1 MHKALLAIA
10 TLAFLSGCQTTSGE
24 KEEEKI
30 TMSFGQFDFA
40 SSGLQKKCE
49 RDNFSV
55 EHVVSRNNLSFS
67 NSNGYG
73 YQSVKGPILVNDIE
87 SNFTYKTFNKK
98 YKRDFTAPLT
108 KYKNHNLDFF
118 NQVKQLELFRSNIFT
133 GKPMLDKK
141 AVRNAGGTYQAC
153 SLLYWADVANKE
165 NAKLDSFVDEKQRNY
180 SVRYQKDLAKWKANE
195 EKNKHQKALAA
206 EKEAKEKALRTA
218 ENKRRAQE
226 RAIAQAKAKQKRQ
239 EAIQVEKA
247 RWASLSPDQKLKEK
261 EGVWVKSLAKHVY
274 PVISFYE
281 WVQAC
286 KYARV
291 DTNTRHV
298 VRRASDKMPQNFAL
312 KAMGALGPTE
322 YQRYSKRVKQQ
333 AEDITRYGTEACE
346 GQLYIQALEADRALS
361 SYNHLM
367 ANKPTLKDFQ

>member
-24 KEEEKI
+24 KEDKF

-40 SSGLQKKCE
+40 NSGLQKKCE

-55 EHVVSRNNLSFS
+55 EHVVNRNNLSFS

-73 YQSVKGPILVNDIE
+73 YQSVKGPILVSDIE

-108 KYKNHNLDFF
+108 QYKNHNLDFF

-141 AVRNAGGTYQAC
+141 AVKNVGGTYQAC
-153 SLLYWADVANKE
+153 SLLYWADIANKE
-165 NAKLDSFVDEKQRNY
+165 NVKLDSFVEEKQRNY
-180 SVRYQKDLAKWKANE
+180 SARY
-195 EKNKHQKALAA
+195 QKALAA
-206 EKEAKEKALRTA
+206 EKEAKEKALRAA

-226 RAIAQAKAKQKRQ
+226 RAIAQAEAEQKRQ
-239 EAIQVEKA
+239 EAIQAEKA
-247 RWASLSPDQKLKEK
+247 RWASLSPEQKLKEK

-281 WVQAC
+281 WGQAC

-298 VRRASDKMPQNFAL
+298 VRRASDKVPQNFAL

-333 AEDITRYGTEACE
+333 AEDMTRYGTEACE
-346 GQLYIQALEADRALS
+346 GQLYMQAIEADRALS